1 MSPISNVFPALL
13 ALRVNTSEAR
23 LDGRGIGGLELP
35 VLRDILELSAEEED
49 ALEDGLPDVERLP
62 EIGAERETC
71 SDEDASLKDE

>member
-1 MSPISNVFPALL
+1 M
-13 ALRVNTSEAR
+13 
-23 LDGRGIGGLELP
+23 
-35 VLRDILELSAEEED
+35 LRDILELSAEEED